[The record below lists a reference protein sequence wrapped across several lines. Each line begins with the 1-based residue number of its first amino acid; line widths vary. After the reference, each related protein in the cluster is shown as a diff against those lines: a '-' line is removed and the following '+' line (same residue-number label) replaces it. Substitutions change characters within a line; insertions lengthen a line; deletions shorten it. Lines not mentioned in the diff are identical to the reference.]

1 MNEGEPK
8 RDVFRWVVIIG
19 GVLIAA
25 AAIAL
30 YAPCLYLFDLR
41 DIEVNGNHYISTEE
55 IEYVAGFSIGENLL
69 TAPIDRARTALSS
82 LPWLKDISIKRLYPH
97 TLVITVRERAP
108 IAVTAVPHERRLLVI
123 GEGGIIVQR
132 TTEMDPQALAVFG
145 ADLTGADPGS
155 CFVDNRVTSTLEYIY
170 KKDFED
176 GILRR
181 IDFSDPTRV
190 TLQGKGD
197 VTIMLGALDGIEKRI
212 DAAAALLDT
221 IDLAKYRSIDLRFG
235 GEAILVPR

>member
-1 MNEGEPK
+1 VNEGEPK

-30 YAPCLYLFDLR
+30 YAPCLYLLDLR

-132 TTEMDPQALAVFG
+132 TTEVDPQALAVFG
-145 ADLTGADPGS
+145 ADLTGADLGS
-155 CFVDNRVTSTLEYIY
+155 CFVDNRVTATLEYIY
-170 KKDFED
+170 KKDFE
-176 GILRR
+176 G
-181 IDFSDPTRV
+181 TRV
-190 TLQGKGD
+190 TLQGEGD
-197 VTIMLGALDGIEKRI
+197 VTIMLGTLDGIEKRI

>member
-41 DIEVNGNHYISTEE
+41 DIEVNGNHHISTEE
-55 IEYVAGFSIGENLL
+55 IEHVSGFSIGENLL
-69 TAPIDRARTALSS
+69 TTPIDRARTALSS
-82 LPWLKDISIKRLYPH
+82 LPWLKDISIKRRYPH
-97 TLVITVRERAP
+97 TLVITVQERAP
-108 IAVTAVPHERRLLVI
+108 IAVTAVPHERHLLVI
-123 GEGGIIVQR
+123 GEGGMIVQR

-145 ADLTGADPGS
+145 ADLTGADLGS
-155 CFVDNRVTSTLEYIY
+155 CFVDDRVTSTLEYIY
-170 KKDFED
+170 KKDFEG

-181 IDFSDPTRV
+181 IDFSDSTRV
-190 TLQGKGD
+190 TLQGEGD

>member
-1 MNEGEPK
+1 
-8 RDVFRWVVIIG
+8 
-19 GVLIAA
+19 
-25 AAIAL
+25 
-30 YAPCLYLFDLR
+30 
-41 DIEVNGNHYISTEE
+41 
-55 IEYVAGFSIGENLL
+55 
-69 TAPIDRARTALSS
+69 
-82 LPWLKDISIKRLYPH
+82 
-97 TLVITVRERAP
+97 
-108 IAVTAVPHERRLLVI
+108 VI

-132 TTEMDPQALAVFG
+132 ATEMDPQALAVFG
-145 ADLTGADPGS
+145 ADLTGADLGS
-155 CFVDNRVTSTLEYIY
+155 HFVDNRVTATLEYIY

-190 TLQGKGD
+190 TLQCAGD
-197 VTIMLGALDGIEKRI
+197 VVIMLGALDGIEERI

>member
-1 MNEGEPK
+1 VNEGEPK
-8 RDVFRWVVIIG
+8 RDVFCWVVIIG

-41 DIEVNGNHYISTEE
+41 DIEVDGNHYISTEE

-69 TAPIDRARTALSS
+69 TAPIDRARTVLSS
-82 LPWLKDISIKRLYPH
+82 LPWVKDISIKRLYPH
-97 TLVITVRERAP
+97 SLVITVQERVP

-123 GEGGIIVQR
+123 GEGGVIVQQ
-132 TTEMDPQALAVFG
+132 TTEINPQVLAVFG
-145 ADLTGADPGS
+145 ADLTGADLGS
-155 CFVDNRVTSTLEYIY
+155 YFVDNRVTSTLEYIY

-190 TLQGKGD
+190 TLQSEGD
-197 VTIMLGALDGIEKRI
+197 VTIMLGALDGIEVRI

>member
-8 RDVFRWVVIIG
+8 RDVVRWVVIIG

-30 YAPCLYLFDLR
+30 YAPCLYLLDLR

-82 LPWLKDISIKRLYPH
+82 LPWVKDISIKRLYPH
-97 TLVITVRERAP
+97 TLVITVQERAP

-132 TTEMDPQALAVFG
+132 TTEMNPQALAVFG
-145 ADLTGADPGS
+145 ADLTGADLGS
-155 CFVDNRVTSTLEYIY
+155 YFVDNRVTATLEYIY

-190 TLQGKGD
+190 TLQGEGD
-197 VTIMLGALDGIEKRI
+197 VTIILGTLDGIEKRI